1 MIDLT
6 PIIEALVAVLAAV
19 IVRYLVPWIKG
30 KTTDTQ
36 REQML
41 AWVEIAV
48 TAAQQL
54 YHQADGT
61 ARKEYVKAFLASKGY
76 DVDGEEIDNAIEAA
90 VLRLHQALE

>member
-6 PIIEALVAVLAAV
+6 PLIEALVAVLAAV
-19 IVRYLVPWIKG
+19 IVRYLAPLIKS

-54 YHQADGT
+54 YHQADGA
-61 ARKEYVKAFLASKGY
+61 ARKEYVKDFLAGKGY